1 MRHVLKPEAT
11 QRNHQNGKTETV
23 ATTKTKSQKRNLR
36 NDQHEFSKP
45 GVKEAKRS
53 TKMIETYKGGTLRKL
68 PTTTTLNNFIDFIF
82 DMRISV
88 LKQKQM
94 KQSKIKVK

>member
-1 MRHVLKPEAT
+1 
-11 QRNHQNGKTETV
+11 
-23 ATTKTKSQKRNLR
+23 
-36 NDQHEFSKP
+36 
-45 GVKEAKRS
+45 
-53 TKMIETYKGGTLRKL
+53 MIETYKGGTRRKL

-94 KQSKIKVK
+94 KQSKIKVKKERKEQLNIIIKEKLLGYVRLLRYSYGKKI

>member
-1 MRHVLKPEAT
+1 
-11 QRNHQNGKTETV
+11 
-23 ATTKTKSQKRNLR
+23 
-36 NDQHEFSKP
+36 
-45 GVKEAKRS
+45 
-53 TKMIETYKGGTLRKL
+53 MIETYKGGTLRKL

-94 KQSKIKVK
+94 KQSKIKVKKERKEQLNIIIKEKLLGYVRLLRYSYGKKV

>member
-1 MRHVLKPEAT
+1 
-11 QRNHQNGKTETV
+11 
-23 ATTKTKSQKRNLR
+23 
-36 NDQHEFSKP
+36 
-45 GVKEAKRS
+45 
-53 TKMIETYKGGTLRKL
+53 MIETYKGRTLRKL

-94 KQSKIKVK
+94 TQSKIKVK

>member
-1 MRHVLKPEAT
+1 
-11 QRNHQNGKTETV
+11 
-23 ATTKTKSQKRNLR
+23 
-36 NDQHEFSKP
+36 
-45 GVKEAKRS
+45 
-53 TKMIETYKGGTLRKL
+53 MIETYKGGTLRKL

-94 KQSKIKVK
+94 TQSKIKVK